1 MRGVRLVGTDRVVSM
16 VIVDESNQLLT
27 VTENGF
33 GKRAPVAEY
42 RKTNRGGSGI
52 INIKTSERNG
62 SVVGL
67 KRVSDKHDIML
78 ITKNGIIIRCDVSR
92 ISVIGRNTQG
102 VRLINL
108 DEGDK
113 VVDIA
118 IVEKQAE
125 TDEATLA
132 QPGNT
137 PQSPANGSA
146 ASGNATGADNAGPQ
160 PGKPDGASGNV
171 GSGQE

>member
-1 MRGVRLVGTDRVVSM
+1 
-16 VIVDESNQLLT
+16 
-27 VTENGF
+27 
-33 GKRAPVAEY
+33 
-42 RKTNRGGSGI
+42 
-52 INIKTSERNG
+52 
-62 SVVGL
+62 
-67 KRVSDKHDIML
+67 
-78 ITKNGIIIRCDVSR
+78 VSR

-132 QPGNT
+132 QPGAA
-137 PQSPANGSA
+137 PQAPINGSA
-146 ASGNATGADNAGPQ
+146 AVGGAAGADNAGPQ
-160 PGKPDGASGNV
+160 QGKPDGVSGKV

>member
-1 MRGVRLVGTDRVVSM
+1 M

-33 GKRAPVAEY
+33 GKRTPVSEY

-78 ITKNGIIIRCDVSR
+78 ITKNGIIIRCDVGR

-113 VVDIA
+113 VVDVA

-125 TDEATLA
+125 TDEAAPA
-132 QPGNT
+132 Q
-137 PQSPANGSA
+137 
-146 ASGNATGADNAGPQ
+146 AGPDQQITAPPPLSQGNNGQAPDEKADQQ
-160 PGKPDGASGNV
+160 PPEIHA
-171 GSGQE
+171 